1 MSERYSKL
9 FALSENLY
17 SAGAPVVIAAGA
29 LQKDN
34 QTGKVFA
41 QLKIRNI
48 QDKVIKAATVKI
60 TPFDTVGK
68 PLGGTV
74 DYQYLDLSAGRD
86 TDFGQKT
93 PVMLKEATARSFAV
107 SVSEIIFADNSTWS
121 ASDGTWEALSATDP
135 IKQEIDKR
143 LADKR
148 VMELAEAKNKKLA
161 MLIAGVG
168 AVLILLGIVLLFSVN
183 LRIRLYIKSDLTG
196 LKERMRAP
204 LIPKLLAGGDELAAW
219 QALKPW
225 SYIFPVL
232 AICSGTAWAITGVKK
247 VKNERQR
254 LTVPIVISTLFAIAW
269 ILMLFNI
276 L

>member
-74 DYQYLDLSAGRD
+74 DYQYLDLAAGRD

-93 PVMLKEATARSFAV
+93 PVMLKEAATRSFAV
-107 SVSEIIFADNSTWS
+107 SVSEVIFSDNSIWT
-121 ASDGTWEALSATDP
+121 ASDGHGSRFLRPSRR
-135 IKQEIDKR
+135 KR
-143 LADKR
+143 RLQTA
-148 VMELAEAKNKKLA
+148 
-161 MLIAGVG
+161 
-168 AVLILLGIVLLFSVN
+168 N
-183 LRIRLYIKSDLTG
+183 LRSSTG
-196 LKERMRAP
+196 
-204 LIPKLLAGGDELAAW
+204 
-219 QALKPW
+219 
-225 SYIFPVL
+225 
-232 AICSGTAWAITGVKK
+232 
-247 VKNERQR
+247 
-254 LTVPIVISTLFAIAW
+254 
-269 ILMLFNI
+269 
-276 L
+276 

>member
-254 LTVPIVISTLFAIAW
+254 LTVPIVISALFAIAW

>member
-168 AVLILLGIVLLFSVN
+168 AVLILLGIVLLFSGN

-254 LTVPIVISTLFAIAW
+254 LTVPIVISALFAIAW